1 MFKEEIIRLCH
12 EKKINNVEFIR
23 MTYLFSKG
31 TFKEIDKY
39 LTILVQS
46 TFDIY
51 QEITEIKAQFSEL
64 KLLKN
69 GKSYLLL
76 GILGKDCFINISV
89 GTYSENQN
97 HNLHIEI
104 SSTQGL
110 IDFDP
115 ENDKAFTGP
124 NQWIDYFEGI
134 TINELCVPDYL
145 KEAREEQKF

>member
-1 MFKEEIIRLCH
+1 
-12 EKKINNVEFIR
+12 
-23 MTYLFSKG
+23 MTYLFPKG
-31 TFKEIDKY
+31 TSKEMDKY

-51 QEITEIKAQFSEL
+51 QEITKIKVGFSDL

-69 GKSYLLL
+69 EKAYLLL
-76 GILGKDCFINISV
+76 GVLGKDCFINLSV
-89 GTYSENQN
+89 GTYLGKQN

-124 NQWIDYFEGI
+124 TQLIDYFEGI
-134 TINELCVPDYL
+134 TISELSIHEFL
-145 KEAREEQKF
+145 KEIKGELGFED